1 MMEIQWEAVGT
12 ALGAVGMVASGIW
25 AWVVMQRKKL
35 ADTRAA
41 VAESEAVRTVADSQR
56 LVYTQ
61 MSDRMTAM
69 EGDIKELRAELAEER
84 KHSRALEQK
93 LAALM
98 AWIRAQGLT
107 PPPL

>member
-1 MMEIQWEAVGT
+1 MAIDLT
-12 ALGAVGMVASGIW
+12 ALGTAIGAIGTVSAGVW
-25 AWVVMQRKKL
+25 AWVVLQRTKR
-35 ADTRAA
+35 ADTRAD
-41 VAESEAVRTVADSQR
+41 VAQSDAARTVADSQR

>member
-1 MMEIQWEAVGT
+1 MAIDYTALGT
-12 ALGAVGMVASGIW
+12 ALGAIGTVAAGVW
-25 AWVVMQRKKL
+25 GWVVLQRKKL
-35 ADTRAA
+35 ADTRAD
-41 VAESEAVRTVADSQR
+41 VAQSDAARTVADSQR

-107 PPPL
+107 PPVL

>member
-1 MMEIQWEAVGT
+1 MAIDLTALGTAIGAVGT
-12 ALGAVGMVASGIW
+12 VSAGVW
-25 AWVVMQRKKL
+25 AWVVLQRKKL
-35 ADTRAA
+35 ADTRAD
-41 VAESEAVRTVADSQR
+41 VAAAEAVRTVADSQR